1 MTLPVAEKTS
11 SVAAGASSAILA
23 AYLRRTG
30 KSRQAHARARILL
43 PGGTS
48 RQAGYWEPYPLTFD
62 SAEGVYLR
70 DLDANRY
77 FDLINNYTAMVHGH
91 AYGPI
96 VEAARRQAARGTGW
110 AGGNLAQLELAGQIV
125 ERVAAVEQV
134 RFTNS
139 GTEAGAL
146 ALNIARKI
154 TGRPKL
160 LMARFGYHGSLM
172 EFECGSFGHQGPVT
186 LLATYNDLADF
197 EGVLA
202 EHGGDIAAVFL
213 EPVLGSGG
221 VVSGAPA
228 FLKGVQAAARKAGA
242 LLVLDEVL
250 TLRFGHRGVQGTL
263 GLEPDLTM
271 FGKLIGGGYPVGAV
285 GGKRDLLRIFDPADL
300 KLFHTGTFN
309 ANPVTMVAGG
319 VALSHLTPEAIGRME
334 AGAQTLKDALTGAAR
349 KAGLPFSVNHHGSCL
364 NLYFS
369 DRPPHASMVRQDT
382 ALIGRFHL
390 AAMNR
395 GLFLAPRGMIALSTV
410 MTPGQLDEIGQRAA
424 AALADL
430 AAEAEDLIPEP
441 AG

>member
-1 MTLPVAEKTS
+1 MTISVAEKTP
-11 SVAAGASSAILA
+11 SVAAEASSGILA
-23 AYLRRTG
+23 AYLRRTKG
-30 KSRQAHARARILL
+30 SLEAHARARILL

-62 SAEGVYLR
+62 TADGVFLH
-70 DLDANRY
+70 DIDANRY

-91 AYGPI
+91 SYGPI

-110 AGGNLAQLELAGQIV
+110 AGGNRAQLELAGQIV

-146 ALNIARKI
+146 ALNIARRV
-154 TGRPKL
+154 TGRSKL

-172 EFECGSFGHQGPVT
+172 EFETGSFGHEGPVT

-197 EGVLA
+197 ERVLA
-202 EHGGDIAAVFL
+202 DHGDDIAAVFL
-213 EPVLGSGG
+213 EPVMGSGG
-221 VVSGAPA
+221 VVTGAPA

-242 LLVLDEVL
+242 LFVLDEVL
-250 TLRFGHRGVQGTL
+250 TLRFGYRGVQGTV
-263 GLEPDLTM
+263 GLSPDLTM
-271 FGKLIGGGYPVGAV
+271 FGKLIGGGYPVGAI
-285 GGKRDLLRIFDPADL
+285 GGRRDLLRIFDPTDL

-319 VALSHLTPEAIGRME
+319 VALSHLTLEAIERMR
-334 AGAQTLKDALTGAAR
+334 AGAQTLKDALTRSAR

-364 NLYFS
+364 NVYFS
-369 DRPPHASMVRQDT
+369 HRPPHSSVVREDT
-382 ALIGRFHL
+382 ALIGRFHI
-390 AAMNR
+390 AAMNH

-410 MTPGQLDEIGQRAA
+410 MTPGHLDEIGQRGAA
-424 AALADL
+424 AIADL
-430 AAEAEDLIPEP
+430 AAEAE
-441 AG
+441 

>member
-1 MTLPVAEKTS
+1 
-11 SVAAGASSAILA
+11 
-23 AYLRRTG
+23 YLRRTQQ
-30 KSRQAHARARILL
+30 SRKTHARARILL

-62 SAEGVYLR
+62 TADGVFLR

-91 AYGPI
+91 SYGPI
-96 VEAARRQAARGTGW
+96 VEAAQRQAARGTGW
-110 AGGNLAQLELAGQIV
+110 AGGNRPQLELAGQIV

-146 ALNIARKI
+146 ALNIARRI

-172 EFECGSFGHQGPVT
+172 EFETGSFGHEGPVT

-197 EGVLA
+197 ERVLV
-202 EHGGDIAAVFL
+202 EHRDHIAAVFL

-221 VVSGAPA
+221 VVTGGTA

-242 LLVLDEVL
+242 LFVLDEVL
-250 TLRFGHRGVQGTL
+250 TLRFGYRGVQGTV
-263 GLEPDLTM
+263 GLSPDLTM
-271 FGKLIGGGYPVGAV
+271 FGKLIGGGYPVGAI
-285 GGKRDLLRIFDPADL
+285 GGTRDLLRIFDPADL

-319 VALSHLTPEAIGRME
+319 VALNHLTPDAIELMQ
-334 AGAQTLKDALTGAAR
+334 AGAQTLKDALTRSAR
-349 KAGLPFSVNHHGSCL
+349 SAGLPFSVNHHGSCL
-364 NLYFS
+364 NVYFS
-369 DRPPHASMVRQDT
+369 DRPPHSSIVREDT
-382 ALIGRFHL
+382 ALIGRFHI
-390 AAMNR
+390 AAMNH

-410 MTPGQLDEIGQRAA
+410 MTPGHLDEIGQRAA
-424 AALADL
+424 EALADV
-430 AAEAEDLIPEP
+430 AAEA
-441 AG
+441 G